1 MQMRADRFERYG
13 SLGDRALRFT
23 EGGYCMLFSEGMK
36 LAGGNELDRIIA
48 ASCARIFDDEF
59 EHRLGGIADI
69 ISAHSGLDDAGWQ
82 TLTQLT
88 TEQLRQRVR
97 MRNAQ
102 FSHPVGPERLQQ
114 ILYGACEPI
123 PFDYERALSHANR
136 SNDHR
141 PA

>member
-1 MQMRADRFERYG
+1 
-13 SLGDRALRFT
+13 
-23 EGGYCMLFSEGMK
+23 
-36 LAGGNELDRIIA
+36 
-48 ASCARIFDDEF
+48 
-59 EHRLGGIADI
+59 
-69 ISAHSGLDDAGWQ
+69 
-82 TLTQLT
+82 
-88 TEQLRQRVR
+88 

-141 PA
+141 PDVYPIDRSRPLEPRGFPVFIPKRMTTTAPLSS